1 MPWYCLPHLEAALLQ
16 VFMTADPETDEEDTR
31 GGPRVA
37 FLIMP
42 AIFARPKPT
51 PKWQYIFA
59 AVLVALTLGSG
70 LQLGLLANI
79 ARLPKVGVAAPSSH
93 AASSRACLWQ
103 HCGSAGHDLAPAPWG
118 PLWLPQAGCSVF
130 YIGQGACLRCSLA
143 CWLSCCGCQR

>member
-1 MPWYCLPHLEAALLQ
+1 MGLKLQSATHLLLPLAQSHPSIRSDPQTCLGQANMPHFCLLHLDCTLLQ

-79 ARLPKVGVAAPSSH
+79 ARLPKVGVAKPFSH
-93 AASSRACLWQ
+93 ASSCRACLW
-103 HCGSAGHDLAPAPWG
+103 S
-118 PLWLPQAGCSVF
+118 
-130 YIGQGACLRCSLA
+130 ILRLC
-143 CWLSCCGCQR
+143 RP

>member
-1 MPWYCLPHLEAALLQ
+1 
-16 VFMTADPETDEEDTR
+16 MTADPETDEEDTR

-79 ARLPKVGVAAPSSH
+79 ARLPKVCAVEPFRH
-93 AASSRACLWQ
+93 ASSGKACLLQ
-103 HCGSAGHDLAPAPWG
+103 HGSLAGHGLTPAPCR
-118 PLWLPQAGCSVF
+118 PL
-130 YIGQGACLRCSLA
+130 
-143 CWLSCCGCQR
+143 

>member
-1 MPWYCLPHLEAALLQ
+1 
-16 VFMTADPETDEEDTR
+16 MTADPETDEEDTR

-79 ARLPKVGVAAPSSH
+79 ARLPKVGVAELSSH
-93 AASSRACLWQ
+93 ASSGRACLWQ
-103 HCGSAGHDLAPAPWG
+103 HCGFAGHDLTPATRG
-118 PLWLPQAGCSVF
+118 SLWLPQAGRFAVFHVYLIEACS
-130 YIGQGACLRCSLA
+130 AAWPSSL
-143 CWLSCCGCQR
+143 GC